1 MTQNSGP
8 GDTAGE
14 EAGAGLPLPEIGGEA
29 APGRRLGR
37 LPIYISAL
45 VVCQEAYRD
54 DRGRTHL
61 HAVFDNLNAGGF
73 PVVVQ
78 FMVWVSVKGRGTG
91 RVVLKIVDT
100 LESTLQVTEPLVAEV
115 TPFKGHEFFYGFS
128 LAFTGAGLYKV
139 IGYIDGIPSMEV
151 PLMVR
156 FAPPQPPLPTA
167 PPSPKSEV

>member
-1 MTQNSGP
+1 MSSADDLPPQGEPDLPAS
-8 GDTAGE
+8 TAAE
-14 EAGAGLPLPEIGGEA
+14 EIST
-29 APGRRLGR
+29 GRSGR

-45 VVCQEAYRD
+45 VICQDAFRD

-73 PVVVQ
+73 PINVQ

-100 LESTLQVTEPLVAEV
+100 LEATLALTEPLVAEV
-115 TPFKGHEFFYGFS
+115 TPFKGHEFFYGFT
-128 LAFTGAGLYKV
+128 LLFAGAGLYKV
-139 IGYIDGIPSMEV
+139 IGYVDGIPSMEV

-156 FAPPQPPLPTA
+156 FAPPG
-167 PPSPKSEV
+167 PSPKSEV

>member
-1 MTQNSGP
+1 MSRDDDLQS
-8 GDTAGE
+8 AGE
-14 EAGAGLPLPEIGGEA
+14 PQPIAPAAAEEPAAG
-29 APGRRLGR
+29 RSGR

-45 VVCQEAYRD
+45 VICQDAFRD

-73 PVVVQ
+73 PINVQ
-78 FMVWVSVKGRGTG
+78 FMVWVSLKGRGTG

-100 LESTLQVTEPLVAEV
+100 LEATLALTEPLIAEV

-128 LAFTGAGLYKV
+128 LLFAGAGLYKV
-139 IGYIDGIPSMEV
+139 IGYVDGIPSMEV

-156 FAPPQPPLPTA
+156 FAPPGNQVL
-167 PPSPKSEV
+167 SPGS